1 MFENVQYKAPIDDT
15 ALWSGTHGSIRG
27 GSSWMFCGPN
37 IVSVSHGNNNST
49 GSMVIPEKERVA
61 GLPVYRVS
69 VVPNIGQSKLYPP
82 GSTAWLRKIS
92 ICNYAYAIGERQE
105 CRPVNLMDIYV
116 GIEKSLEGIFD
127 SLGPAKGMVHKFTF
141 NSQTWRDVIHNIFNS
156 AKSDTPAPTDLDTRG
171 VLYNPAAVPHGY
183 NPYISMTVEDIV
195 CNFIARIANVVCSYA
210 LNELANSEEYVN
222 FYYVIDNNIYPRI
235 RDPLLKLRA
244 GMYRQLVQYFHD
256 RPASR
261 WTARLPMEYIRE
273 IGIFLNA

>member
-1 MFENVQYKAPIDDT
+1 MPGNVQYKAPIYDT
-15 ALWSGTHGSIRG
+15 ALWSGTHGSTRG
-27 GSSWMFCGPN
+27 ESRWMVCGPN
-37 IVSVSHGNNNST
+37 IVSVIHRNNNSA

-61 GLPVYRVS
+61 ELPVYRVS

-116 GIEKSLEGIFD
+116 GIEKSLDGIFD
-127 SLGPAKGMVHKFTF
+127 SLGPTKGMVHKFTF
-141 NSQTWRDVIHNIFNS
+141 NSQTWRDVIHNLLNS
-156 AKSDTPAPTDLDTRG
+156 VKSDTPAPTG
-171 VLYNPAAVPHGY
+171 FMQVGALYNPVAVPRGC

-195 CNFIARIANVVCSYA
+195 CNFIVRIANVVCTYA

-222 FYYVIDNNIYPRI
+222 LFYTIDNTIYPRI
-235 RDPLLKLRA
+235 IDPLLKLRA
-244 GMYRQLVQYFHD
+244 GMYRQLVQYIHD
-256 RPASR
+256 RPASS
-261 WTARLPMEYIRE
+261 WTTRLPMEYIRE